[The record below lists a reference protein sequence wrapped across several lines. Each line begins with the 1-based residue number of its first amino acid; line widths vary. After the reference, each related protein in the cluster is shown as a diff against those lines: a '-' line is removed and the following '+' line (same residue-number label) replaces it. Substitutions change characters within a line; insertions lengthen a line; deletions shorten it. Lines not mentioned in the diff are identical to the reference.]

1 MADDRTHLTPASEAW
16 MSARPASAAVRA
28 GDLVFLSGQ
37 ASVTD
42 DGRVT
47 DPGDAEAQA
56 RNAFART
63 RAVLEEAGAGMDDVL
78 DVMTFHKDPR
88 TMDAVFAAGREAFAA
103 PYPAWT
109 ALGMVGGHD
118 PGIEVVVRV
127 IAHAGSGEKEA
138 VSPAG
143 FGWMQGL
150 PLSPACRKGD
160 YLFTSGI
167 VGADDA
173 GAVVAPA
180 DHMAQA
186 RFCYD
191 RLKDV
196 MRAAGGSLDDIVD
209 MICFNHDARGMDA
222 AVDTWCNET
231 VAGIF
236 HRRGHVLHGDRH
248 DRPPSHGSGRLLP
261 GDRRL
266 QRGPPRR
273 AQPAQHPLAR
283 AAHLG
288 REPQGPGAAHRH
300 LRPGRLGRRAEH
312 HRPRRCRLPGALLLQ
327 PDPGRAGEARR
338 RPRRHRR
345 DRLLPQGPESLGDGD
360 GGGERAIRAG
370 PRPGLDAHRLHRPS
384 ISRAICTRST
394 RSPWCERGR
403 SHHGSHGMP
412 RQGETR

>member
-42 DGRVT
+42 DGRVR
-47 DPGDAEAQA
+47 DPGDAQAQA
-56 RNAFART
+56 RNAFARI
-63 RAVLEEAGAGMDDVL
+63 RAVLEGIGAGMDDVL
-78 DVMTFHKDPR
+78 DVMTFHQDPR
-88 TMDAVFAAGREAFAA
+88 TMDTVFAAGREAFAA

-127 IAHAGSGEKEA
+127 IAHAGSGEKQG
-138 VSPAG
+138 VTPAG
-143 FGWMQGL
+143 FGWMEGL
-150 PLSPACRKGD
+150 PMSPACRKGD

-167 VGADDA
+167 VAADDA

-231 VAGIF
+231 VPEI
-236 HRRGHVLHGDRH
+236 
-248 DRPPSHGSGRLLP
+248 SI
-261 GDRRL
+261 
-266 QRGPPRR
+266 
-273 AQPAQHPLAR
+273 
-283 AAHLG
+283 
-288 REPQGPGAAHRH
+288 
-300 LRPGRLGRRAEH
+300 
-312 HRPRRCRLPGALLLQ
+312 
-327 PDPGRAGEARR
+327 GEATSYTAIGMTGL
-338 RPRRHRR
+338 HRMG
-345 DRLLPQGPESLGDGD
+345 QVGCY
-360 GGGERAIRAG
+360 RAIADFSAG
-370 PRPGLDAHRLHRPS
+370 PRVAHNLPSVHWHEQRISGASRKAEGRLIGISGQVASDGEQNIIARGDVASQAHYCFSQIRGVLEKHGAGLDDIVEIVSFHKDPRAWETVMAVGSELFAQGRGPAWTPIGCTGLYLEGYLHE
-384 ISRAICTRST
+384 IYAIA
-394 RSPWCERGR
+394 
-403 SHHGSHGMP
+403 MV
-412 RQGETR
+412 